1 MAAEKF
7 PHHEKSRCMSISP
20 FFLNLRSAYRSEMD
34 DLTFD
39 SDGRD
44 VLRQRLAAKRKEI
57 SFLVQMM
64 ELSPE
69 MVAVIF
75 HQGFQFKEPAVMD
88 HLLSHE
94 ADEMPEW
101 RSLAEGIELASWTR
115 ELVEAILKA
124 PAGEWFLA
132 VAAGLHYMAGKPDAA
147 FAGLGGDDA
156 RDEDSDDADDGD
168 TDELDDFNDHESDEV
183 RGDARDREAAG
194 ASWLEGQ
201 GFDHKD

>member
-1 MAAEKF
+1 MN
-7 PHHEKSRCMSISP
+7 ISP
-20 FFLNLRSAYRSEMD
+20 FFLNLRSAYQSEVD

-44 VLRQRLAAKRKEI
+44 VLRQRLADKRREI

-75 HQGFQFKEPAVMD
+75 HQAFVFRQPAVMD

-94 ADEMPEW
+94 ADEFPAWSEV
-101 RSLAEGIELASWTR
+101 SGGIEVATWAR
-115 ELVEAILKA
+115 DLVKVILQA
-124 PAGEWFLA
+124 PAGEWFLTL
-132 VAAGLHYMAGKPDAA
+132 AAGLHYMAGKPVAA
-147 FAGLGGDDA
+147 FAGQGGD
-156 RDEDSDDADDGD
+156 EESDDGD
-168 TDELDDFNDHESDEV
+168 DDDTDVPDDFDNHESDEV
-183 RGDARDREAAG
+183 RGDARDREEAG

-201 GFDHKD
+201 GFDRKD

>member
-1 MAAEKF
+1 
-7 PHHEKSRCMSISP
+7 MSISP
-20 FFLNLRSAYRSEMD
+20 FFLNLRSAYRSEID

-75 HQGFQFKEPAVMD
+75 HQGFVFRQPAVMD

-94 ADEMPEW
+94 ADEFPAWSEV
-101 RSLAEGIELASWTR
+101 SDGIEMAPWAQDLAQI
-115 ELVEAILKA
+115 VLKA
-124 PAGEWFLA
+124 PAGEWFLTL
-132 VAAGLHYMAGKPDAA
+132 AAGLHYMAGKPDAA
-147 FAGLGGDDA
+147 FAGRGGDDA
-156 RDEDSDDADDGD
+156 RDEDGDDGD
-168 TDELDDFNDHESDEV
+168 DEHTDDQDDFNDHESDEV
-183 RGDARDREAAG
+183 RGDARDREEAG

-201 GFDHKD
+201 GFDRKD

>member
-1 MAAEKF
+1 
-7 PHHEKSRCMSISP
+7 MSISP
-20 FFLNLRSAYRSEMD
+20 FFLNLRSAYRSEID

-75 HQGFQFKEPAVMD
+75 HQGFVFRQPAVMD

-94 ADEMPEW
+94 ADEFPAWSEV
-101 RSLAEGIELASWTR
+101 SDGIELAPWAQDLAQT
-115 ELVEAILKA
+115 VLKA
-124 PAGEWFLA
+124 PAGEWFLTL
-132 VAAGLHYMAGKPDAA
+132 AAGLHYMAGKPDAA
-147 FAGLGGDDA
+147 LAGQGRDDA
-156 RDEDSDDADDGD
+156 RDDDSDDSEDDH
-168 TDELDDFNDHESDEV
+168 TDDHDDFNDHESDEV
-183 RGDARDREAAG
+183 RGDARDRKEAG
-194 ASWLEGQ
+194 ADWMVGQ
-201 GFDHKD
+201 GFDRKD

>member
-1 MAAEKF
+1 MN
-7 PHHEKSRCMSISP
+7 ISS
-20 FFLNLRSAYRSEMD
+20 FFIDLHSAYQAEMD

-44 VLRQRLAAKRKEI
+44 VLRQRLSDKRKQI

-75 HQGFQFKEPAVMD
+75 HQGFAFSQPAVMD

-94 ADEMPEW
+94 ADEFPEW
-101 RSLAEGIELASWTR
+101 SSLSGAIELAPWTR
-115 ELVEAILKA
+115 ELVQVILQA
-124 PAGEWFLA
+124 PKGEWFLT
-132 VAAGLHYMAGKPDAA
+132 VAAGLHYLAGKPVAA
-147 FAGLGGDDA
+147 LAGQGGGDA
-156 RDEDSDDADDGD
+156 RDEDSDDGD
-168 TDELDDFNDHESDEV
+168 TDGLDDFNDHESDEV
-183 RGDARDREAAG
+183 RGDARDREEAG

-201 GFDHKD
+201 GFDRKD

>member
-1 MAAEKF
+1 
-7 PHHEKSRCMSISP
+7 MSISP
-20 FFLNLRSAYRSEMD
+20 FFLNLRSAYRSEID

-75 HQGFQFKEPAVMD
+75 HQGFVFRQPAVME

-94 ADEMPEW
+94 ADEFPAWSEV
-101 RSLAEGIELASWTR
+101 SDGIELAPWAQ
-115 ELVEAILKA
+115 ELAQTVLKA
-124 PAGEWFLA
+124 PAGEWFLTL
-132 VAAGLHYMAGKPDAA
+132 AAGLHYMAGKPDAA
-147 FAGLGGDDA
+147 FAGQGRDDA
-156 RDEDSDDADDGD
+156 RDDDSDDSDGG
-168 TDELDDFNDHESDEV
+168 DEDHTEDHDDFNDHESDEV
-183 RGDARDREAAG
+183 RGDARDRKEAG
-194 ASWLEGQ
+194 ADWMVGQ
-201 GFDHKD
+201 GFDRKD

>member
-1 MAAEKF
+1 
-7 PHHEKSRCMSISP
+7 MSISP
-20 FFLNLRSAYRSEMD
+20 FFLNLRSAYRSEID

-75 HQGFQFKEPAVMD
+75 HQGFVFRQPAVME

-94 ADEMPEW
+94 ADEFPAWSEV
-101 RSLAEGIELASWTR
+101 SDGVELAPWAQ
-115 ELVEAILKA
+115 ELAQTVLKA
-124 PAGEWFLA
+124 PAGEWFLTL
-132 VAAGLHYMAGKPDAA
+132 AAGLHYMAGKPDAA
-147 FAGLGGDDA
+147 FAGQGRDDA
-156 RDEDSDDADDGD
+156 RDDDSDGSDGG
-168 TDELDDFNDHESDEV
+168 DEDHTEDHDDFNDHESDEV
-183 RGDARDREAAG
+183 RGDARDRKEAG
-194 ASWLEGQ
+194 ADWMVGQ
-201 GFDHKD
+201 GFDRKD

>member
-1 MAAEKF
+1 MN
-7 PHHEKSRCMSISP
+7 ISP

-44 VLRQRLAAKRKEI
+44 VLRQRLAEKRQEI

-75 HQGFQFKEPAVMD
+75 DQGFVFTQPAVME

-94 ADEMPEW
+94 ADEFPEW
-101 RSLAEGIELASWTR
+101 SSLSGGIELAPWAR
-115 ELVEAILKA
+115 ELAQVVLAA
-124 PAGEWFLA
+124 PEGEWFLT
-132 VAAGLHYMAGKPDAA
+132 VAAGLHYMAGKPDTAS
-147 FAGLGGDDA
+147 GLQNGHDEADDEEA
-156 RDEDSDDADDGD
+156 DEDRNDQQDEFDADENGD
-168 TDELDDFNDHESDEV
+168 EP
-183 RGDARDREAAG
+183 GDARAQKEAG
-194 ASWLEGQ
+194 DDWLAGQ
-201 GFDHKD
+201 GFDRKD

>member
-1 MAAEKF
+1 
-7 PHHEKSRCMSISP
+7 MSISP
-20 FFLNLRSAYRSEMD
+20 FFLNLRSAYRSEID

-75 HQGFQFKEPAVMD
+75 HQGFVFRQPAVMD

-94 ADEMPEW
+94 ADEFPAWSEV
-101 RSLAEGIELASWTR
+101 SDGIELAPWAQ
-115 ELVEAILKA
+115 ELAQTVLKA
-124 PAGEWFLA
+124 PAGEWFLTL
-132 VAAGLHYMAGKPDAA
+132 AAGLHYMAGKPDAA
-147 FAGLGGDDA
+147 YAGRGGDDA
-156 RDEDSDDADDGD
+156 RDEDSDVGDDD
-168 TDELDDFNDHESDEV
+168 HTDDQDDFNDHESDEV
-183 RGDARDREAAG
+183 RGDARDREEAG

-201 GFDHKD
+201 GFDRKD

>member
-1 MAAEKF
+1 M
-7 PHHEKSRCMSISP
+7 RISP

-57 SFLVQMM
+57 GFLVQMM

-75 HQGFQFKEPAVMD
+75 HQGFSFRQPAVMD
-88 HLLSHE
+88 HLLGHE
-94 ADEMPEW
+94 ADEFPAWSEV
-101 RSLAEGIELASWTR
+101 SDGIEMAPWARDLAQT
-115 ELVEAILKA
+115 VLKA
-124 PAGEWFLA
+124 PAGEWFLTL
-132 VAAGLHYMAGKPDAA
+132 AAGLHYMAGKPDAA
-147 FAGLGGDDA
+147 FAGQSGDDA
-156 RDEDSDDADDGD
+156 REEDGDDSDDGDDDHTGGQ
-168 TDELDDFNDHESDEV
+168 DDFNDHESDEV
-183 RGDARDREAAG
+183 RGDARDREEAG

-201 GFDHKD
+201 GFDRKD